1 MTVVNRSTSSLQ
13 QQIAS
18 SDMDRRTRAGRG
30 AVSRIPAEADSGSLR
45 AARSGPS
52 PLLDPYPKTLG
63 PAAPRR
69 PGASPTGNI
78 QLKCMSTGERDTS
91 MVMAATGGGR
101 RLPRSLM
108 PTNVPRAEPQ
118 SERRRLDPMVDASM
132 IDIVPQRILRRN
144 ADVHGS
150 GERGNRAQRPD
161 LFHKW
166 GLLSRLLSP
175 MVTPMQSRVCRPMM
189 RWPKAQAANDGDV
202 RPMRWGRSRR

>member
-108 PTNVPRAEPQ
+108 PTNVPRAEPAVGQ
-118 SERRRLDPMVDASM
+118 QLVSAGLTVVVSRNARPIRIPGQ
-132 IDIVPQRILRRN
+132 VPQMVCAGRVSCLRQPFRLF
-144 ADVHGS
+144 ADPIVIAPGVS
-150 GERGNRAQRPD
+150 CRGVGCTCDMEAVRPD
-161 LFHKW
+161 
-166 GLLSRLLSP
+166 
-175 MVTPMQSRVCRPMM
+175 QST
-189 RWPKAQAANDGDV
+189 
-202 RPMRWGRSRR
+202 

>member
-108 PTNVPRAEPQ
+108 PTNVPRADHKRVVATPF
-118 SERRRLDPMVDASM
+118 LVDAAL
-132 IDIVPQRILRRN
+132 IAVDPQGIRLRHNLPSSASGTGRWFGLGPTR
-144 ADVHGS
+144 GS
-150 GERGNRAQRPD
+150 WNRARVAAARHHPAVDGSSPAPGSARPSD
-161 LFHKW
+161 C
-166 GLLSRLLSP
+166 S
-175 MVTPMQSRVCRPMM
+175 CR
-189 RWPKAQAANDGDV
+189 
-202 RPMRWGRSRR
+202 

>member
-30 AVSRIPAEADSGSLR
+30 AVSRISAEADSGSLR

-132 IDIVPQRILRRN
+132 IDIVPQRIPDRDTFTGRRHHASLTLARPIRRRVLRRQGTYSDN
-144 ADVHGS
+144 S
-150 GERGNRAQRPD
+150 LRSPLRGGPFRAENGGP
-161 LFHKW
+161 
-166 GLLSRLLSP
+166 
-175 MVTPMQSRVCRPMM
+175 VAC
-189 RWPKAQAANDGDV
+189 
-202 RPMRWGRSRR
+202 